1 MDLVKEND
9 IMWMEENSSQSTS
22 VPEIIEES
30 NEIGTVIIFV
40 ISAILTITLLFVVA
54 IFIDCRQQKL
64 IKLHQQRKPKKLLKL
79 KIPTLGVG
87 RDVREDEDTFADKMH
102 EPEPSSSHVIV

>member
-1 MDLVKEND
+1 MDLAKEND
-9 IMWMEENSSQSTS
+9 IGWMEDNSSQSTS
-22 VPEIIEES
+22 IPEIIEES
-30 NEIGTVIIFV
+30 NEIGTVVIFV

-64 IKLHQQRKPKKLLKL
+64 INLQQQRKPKKVL
-79 KIPTLGVG
+79 KIKIPKLGMG
-87 RDVREDEDTFADKMH
+87 RAIREDEDTFADKMQ

>member
-1 MDLVKEND
+1 
-9 IMWMEENSSQSTS
+9 IASQSTE

-30 NEIGTVIIFV
+30 NEIGTIVIFV

-64 IKLHQQRKPKKLLKL
+64 TKLHQQRKPKKVLRI
-79 KIPTLGVG
+79 KIPKLGRG
-87 RDVREDEDTFADKMH
+87 RAVREDEDTFADKMQ